1 METNYKVVKLTNGDN
16 IICET
21 VEHVNE
27 TYIIKTPLRMEMV
40 YDDDS
45 NGQLE
50 SLHLT
55 AWISPF
61 TEDKHFEIKESHVI
75 VITGASIG
83 LSAYYKNIVKKQ
95 SRITEAI
102 VDNSIVID
110 EDGPTDEEMFDEE
123 YEEVLTK
130 TSNIN
135 VFKYH

>member
-1 METNYKVVKLTNGDN
+1 METTYKVVKLTNGHN

-27 TYIIKTPLRMEMV
+27 TYIIQTPLRTEMV

-61 TEDKHFEIKESHVI
+61 TDQVVEKLAKNRCKRLLVFSPAFVADCLETTIEISQEY
-75 VITGASIG
+75 
-83 LSAYYKNIVKKQ
+83 LNIFRQNGGEFLDLVP
-95 SRITEAI
+95 SL
-102 VDNSIVID
+102 ND
-110 EDGPTDEEMFDEE
+110 EDDWVESLADTISD
-123 YEEVLTK
+123 
-130 TSNIN
+130 N
-135 VFKYH
+135 V